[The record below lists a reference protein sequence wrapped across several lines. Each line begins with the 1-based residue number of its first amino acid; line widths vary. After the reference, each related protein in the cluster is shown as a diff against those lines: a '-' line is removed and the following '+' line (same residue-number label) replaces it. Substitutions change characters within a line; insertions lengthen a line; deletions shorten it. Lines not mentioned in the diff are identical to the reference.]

1 MNKVMSY
8 RILKPVTVDWRTFEF
23 VYSVLQEEVVRAKNF
38 VMRDLCENEEDKDLY
53 KKLVSNFPI
62 SQTGNLSTSQQEAFK
77 KYTAN
82 QYDIKHYNISF
93 PSFKSTNPIAFH
105 KNSIKIK
112 KIEEKDDE
120 NIYSLCLSFISNKG
134 LPMINK
140 KIDDYNNELAERLK
154 DMQEKGKEKEKKNGE
169 KDKEKNKD
177 KCEKNNKS
185 YEEYIKKHKVSHF
198 QQQRFEFQIS
208 VHKGTQLDIMERCL
222 NGKYHICASQLVL
235 RTDKVNKKPRN
246 RFYFNLGYS
255 FDIEESVLDPKMVM
269 GIDLGEVNPAYVGFN
284 FNKYIRDKI
293 DDNSICGIKNEIDN
307 RLSRLKH
314 SRKFASSGSVGHG
327 RTTLMKAK
335 SRLNHY
341 SYNLQQTK
349 NHVWSKYLID
359 VALKYGCGTIAME
372 NLSHQSMKK
381 GKKNKDKKVIKVN
394 KKLGSGIRDQTEKN
408 DLLRHWSV
416 YQFQHD
422 IEYKA
427 REKGLYV
434 VYVDPYQTSQRC
446 NECGN
451 VDPKS
456 RNDRVFKCTKC
467 GHKTDADF
475 NAAKN
480 IADLGKQE
488 IDKILNNKEKEK
500 KKKKK

>member
-1 MNKVMSY
+1 MSY
-8 RILKPVTVDWRTFEF
+8 RIVKPVTVDWSTFEF
-23 VYSVLQEEVVRAKNF
+23 VYTVLQEEVVRAKNF
-38 VMRDLCENEEDKDLY
+38 VMRNLSENEGDKDLY
-53 KKLVSNFPI
+53 KKMVSNFPI
-62 SQTGNLSTSQQEAFK
+62 SQTGNLSESQHGVFK
-77 KYTAN
+77 KYVTN
-82 QYDIKHYNISF
+82 QYDIKQYNISL
-93 PSFKSTNPIAFH
+93 PSFKLTNPIDFNKH
-105 KNSIKIK
+105 SIKIK

-134 LPMINK
+134 LPIINK
-140 KIDDYNNELAERLK
+140 KIDDYNDELAERLK
-154 DMQEKGKEKEKKNGE
+154 YMKKKDEEKEKKNEE
-169 KDKEKNKD
+169 KDKEG
-177 KCEKNNKS
+177 CEKNYKS
-185 YEEYIKKHKVSHF
+185 YEEHIKKRKVSHF

-208 VHKGTQLDIMERCL
+208 AHKGTQLDIMERCL

-235 RTDKVNKKPRN
+235 KTDKVNKKSRN

-293 DDNSICGIKNEIDN
+293 DDNAICNIKNEIDN

-327 RTTLMKAK
+327 RATLMKAK

-359 VALKYGCGTIAME
+359 VALKNGCGTIAME

-394 KKLGSGIRDQTEKN
+394 KKLGGGIRDQTEKS

-434 VYVDPYQTSQRC
+434 VYIDPYQTSQRC

-451 VDPKS
+451 IDPKS
-456 RNDRVFKCTKC
+456 RNGRVFQCTKC
-467 GHKTDADF
+467 GYKTDADF

-488 IDKILNNKEKEK
+488 IDKILNNQKKEK
-500 KKKKK
+500 KEEISAKVMLT